1 MKTKFL
7 FLISIVLFAGCT
19 TTPSSQ
25 SVSES
30 TATKSSEKREPSSD
44 PYKRRFR
51 CIDIV
56 AGERPGATDVYLIN
70 DALVTRN
77 SRLGAQYVI
86 PKDGGRTMIGND
98 PAQSYVAADGNTI
111 TLKDSMING
120 PHGGGAAEFVDQ
132 GMKWSA
138 SCLEED

>member
-7 FLISIVLFAGCT
+7 FLISVVFFAGCT

-25 SVSES
+25 SASDP
-30 TATKSSEKREPSSD
+30 TAMKSSDKREPSSD

-51 CIDIV
+51 CVDIV
-56 AGERPGATDVYLIN
+56 AGERHGPTDVYLIN
-70 DALVTRN
+70 DGLVTRN

-86 PKDGGRTMIGND
+86 PKDGGRTKIGNE

-111 TLKDSMING
+111 ALQDKMING

-132 GMKWSA
+132 GVQWSA